1 MRTFLRAAAIAV
13 CGVLFSSAGLAQK
26 TVRSDPLDP
35 KARVAPVQYKSSFE
49 GYKRFAEEPLAS
61 WKATNELVHKLGG
74 WAAFARDKVPDVQ
87 PAPTEP
93 AKKPASA
100 PAAQG
105 HKH

>member
-1 MRTFLRAAAIAV
+1 MRTFLIAA
-13 CGVLFSSAGLAQK
+13 CGVLFSSAGLAQP
-26 TVRSDPLDP
+26 TVRSDPLEP
-35 KARVAPVQYKSSFE
+35 KASVAPVQYKSSFE

-74 WAAFARDKVPDVQ
+74 WAAFARDQVPDV
-87 PAPTEP
+87 PSAPTEP
-93 AKKPASA
+93 AKKPASP